1 MKQVIVTTALA
12 LSLGL
17 SGCATSVPIPSSTIV
32 PAASGFT
39 KVSKDDNGN
48 TKIEFKVQNLAPPQN
63 LQPTRSIYVV
73 WVQTS
78 DNKSYNLGQLKV
90 DKNLKGTLN
99 AITPFTSFRLVVSA
113 EDFPTVS
120 LPSQQVILSTELL
133 EAK

>member
-1 MKQVIVTTALA
+1 MKQVFVTTALA

-17 SGCATSVPIPSSTIV
+17 SGCATTSQIPSSTIV

-48 TKIEFKVQNLAPPQN
+48 TKIEFKVQHLAPPHN
-63 LQPTRSIYVV
+63 LQPPRSIYVV

-90 DKNLKGTLN
+90 DKNLNGTLN
-99 AITPFTSFRLVVSA
+99 ALTPFDNFRLVVSA
-113 EDFPTVS
+113 EDFPAVS
-120 LPSQQVILSTELL
+120 LPSQQVVLTTELL